1 MKTIRFF
8 SFALLPAL
16 ILMLSSCSK
25 DDNEISQSP
34 QQVDKTALNITDN
47 PAALDELIEPI
58 LTDPGLEQELAIVND
73 GLPDQLDE
81 EFSGEFQCIGRKKIR
96 TGRLFDTLDL
106 TSEQKTKMIWAMRQ
120 HHKCVYLLQKKMR
133 KLNKEIILKSNAKRD
148 ALLKKYKNGDITL
161 NELKA
166 SLAKLK
172 FETQKLM
179 KNNPV
184 RKKIIEALKKCHKEY
199 MENVR
204 LILTKD
210 QWNLWIKFH
219 KQFYKHKGGKN
230 DK

>member
-1 MKTIRFF
+1 
-8 SFALLPAL
+8 
-16 ILMLSSCSK
+16 
-25 DDNEISQSP
+25 
-34 QQVDKTALNITDN
+34 
-47 PAALDELIEPI
+47 
-58 LTDPGLEQELAIVND
+58 
-73 GLPDQLDE
+73 
-81 EFSGEFQCIGRKKIR
+81 
-96 TGRLFDTLDL
+96 
-106 TSEQKTKMIWAMRQ
+106 MRQ

-179 KNNPV
+179 KNDPV
-184 RKKIIEALKKCHKEY
+184 RKKIIEALKKCNKEY

-210 QWNLWIKFH
+210 Q
-219 KQFYKHKGGKN
+219 
-230 DK
+230 